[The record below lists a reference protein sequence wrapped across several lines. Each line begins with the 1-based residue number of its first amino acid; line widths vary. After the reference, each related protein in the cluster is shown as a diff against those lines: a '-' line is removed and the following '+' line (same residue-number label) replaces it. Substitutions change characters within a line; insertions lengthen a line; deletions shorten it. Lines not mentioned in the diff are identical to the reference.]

1 VIQHN
6 HVTSVVVFLTAMMNC
21 LSLSST
27 KDAKHI
33 QAMKVSDH
41 VSNDKSTNDEKN
53 SNEEHVE

>member
-1 VIQHN
+1 MRHN

-21 LSLSST
+21 LLLISM

-33 QAMKVSDH
+33 QAMIVFDH
-41 VSNDKSTNDEKN
+41 VSNDNSTDDDKN

>member
-1 VIQHN
+1 VIKHN

-27 KDAKHI
+27 KDAEHI

-41 VSNDKSTNDEKN
+41 VSNDNSTNDEKN